1 MEPISQANDL
11 MAESTNEGA
20 ESDCS
25 SHASHYATIHRDIV
39 CAEVVGA
46 MSEVV
51 LRLEVGVVPEPFA
64 ATEITP
70 ASVEIA
76 YTSFPSW
83 QVPTMIDARGS
94 SEDYVTSSVM
104 YRASHYCVMAGV
116 VQGMCSVPT
125 HYHLMACVVACMTP
139 AASLSIYVN
148 TCHHHGYH
156 DHY

>member
-1 MEPISQANDL
+1 

-20 ESDCS
+20 EGDCS
-25 SHASHYATIHRDIV
+25 SHASHYATIHGDIV

-51 LRLEVGVVPEPFA
+51 FRLEVGVVPEPLA

-76 YTSFPSW
+76 YTAFPSW
-83 QVPTMIDARGS
+83 QVTAMVDTRSASIDN
-94 SEDYVTSSVM
+94 VTSSVV
-104 YRASHYCVMAGV
+104 YRASHYDVRASI
-116 VQGMCSVPT
+116 VQGVCSMST

-139 AASLSIYVN
+139 ATSLSINVN

-156 DHY
+156 DHYGE